1 MLFPLLHLRD
11 RQALRAIHNRGLR
24 VPADVALVGYDDIEY
39 AAHTTPPLTTV
50 AVPKEE
56 MGRLAV
62 RLAIAQMEEGEQHVF
77 STTVVSH
84 TLLLRSSCGAG
95 VGPGT
100 RVGADARPSRRSSRT
115 ERSRR

>member
-1 MLFPLLHLRD
+1 MTEIISTRIPD
-11 RQALRAIHNRGLR
+11 
-24 VPADVALVGYDDIEY
+24 DVAIVGYDDIEY

-62 RLAIAQMEEGEQHVF
+62 RRAIAQMEQGEQHVS

-84 TLLLRSSCGAG
+84 ALLIRSSCGAG
-95 VGPGT
+95 TGLRAGGGT
-100 RVGADARPSRRSSRT
+100 GGADPSRQSHRTGRSQL
-115 ERSRR
+115 